1 MAASQAGARR
11 QFLRATIVLL
21 CLINSMDAS
30 AAPSSEQTLQQQA
43 YAAYRARAI
52 AAGRARN
59 EKVVADNFFEAGNL
73 EQAAKLYLH
82 ALAVAP
88 DAFYY
93 DEKKQIA
100 TRLASANHKP
110 EAIGILEELL
120 AERRNDEPAKL
131 EITKL
136 LATLQ
141 PRSVS
146 LAEVDA
152 VLKQDSRNKYALLTK
167 ANSLRQQKQFRD
179 SLSLYRR
186 ILQQGNDFDARLGL
200 IYSLLA
206 VGAKS
211 EARQEFKLMHTE
223 DDAQEEQYYELA
235 NVLDTSTRPTVDLVL
250 NHYKDT
256 DKNRSVEHGVLIRA
270 VLGNLDWVADYR
282 EKAATSVNTDGAT
295 PVDIKASAKIYSL
308 GATANATDRI
318 KVTGRYGR
326 TDLTADQRVPVAT
339 GQLQADVNTG
349 SGTLSGNLTWDA
361 LNATTASI
369 ENPIQVSKK
378 AVELTQPFTERL
390 KTNLTY
396 AYKKYSD
403 GNAANDFRAS
413 ASYVIYSGL
422 PQISLG
428 YGYHHTNYKNP
439 LSARSYSYSV
449 PQKLFAHQAM
459 VTAYYESE
467 RFYVNVDIEY
477 GKEKYEKNKFKI
489 KDKFYYNVATLGFK
503 ATRKLSFELN
513 RESSKSATAELPDTY
528 NESVIGARA
537 SYLF

>member
-439 LSARSYSYSV
+439 LSARPYSYSV